1 MPAATQQYQVKWS
14 AEQLALLRADIAQMG
29 GLAEQ
34 QLSRAIEA
42 IGRRDTGLA
51 ERLIEDDAQ
60 IDKLEIAVDAR
71 AVRLLSAG
79 RPSAPD
85 LRQVLSALKIS
96 SDLERVGDLA
106 KNIAKRAM
114 VLNQEEPLRTI
125 QSLTRMGRLALNE
138 LKDALDAYSRSDT
151 DQALAVWR
159 RDEALDELYNS
170 LLRELL
176 TFMMNDPRVIG
187 LGTHLMFVAKN
198 LERIG
203 DHATNVAET
212 VYYLVNGDYLSD
224 QRPKGDFSN
233 LTTASGEVS
242 EAK

>member
-1 MPAATQQYQVKWS
+1 MPPSTQHDQIRWS
-14 AEQLALLRADIAQMG
+14 AEQLTLLRADIAQMG

-34 QLSRAIEA
+34 QLSRALEA

-51 ERLIEDDAQ
+51 ERLIEEDVQ
-60 IDKLEIAVDAR
+60 IDKLEIAVDVR
-71 AVRLLSAG
+71 AVRLLSEG
-79 RPSAPD
+79 QLSAPD
-85 LRQVLSALKIS
+85 LRQVLSAIKIS

-114 VLNQEEPLRTI
+114 VLNREEPLRTI
-125 QSLTRMGRLALNE
+125 QSLTRMGLLALNE

-176 TFMMNDPRVIG
+176 TSMMNDPRVIG

-212 VYYLVNGDYLSD
+212 VYYLVSGDYLSD

>member
-1 MPAATQQYQVKWS
+1 MPAATQHYQVKWS

-79 RPSAPD
+79 RPSEPD

-114 VLNQEEPLRTI
+114 VLNQEKPMRTI